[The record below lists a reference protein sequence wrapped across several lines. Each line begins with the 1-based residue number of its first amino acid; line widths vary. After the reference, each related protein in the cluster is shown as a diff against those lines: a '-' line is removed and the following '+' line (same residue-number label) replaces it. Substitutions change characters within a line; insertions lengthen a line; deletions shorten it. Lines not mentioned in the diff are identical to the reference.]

1 MELTDFYKKTGKF
14 NPFAN
19 TNTEIF
25 IQYNKKFLIPKCA
38 KSRKKCK
45 CFPKKRVVFSFF
57 HPLSYTQILK
67 SYLKKNLKEIEKHN
81 NFLIISRD
89 SKANLTI
96 KKNVKD
102 SLRDHLKTAEIFRD
116 FVFYSEGGMSRKNK
130 KKYLIY
136 LKNQFRKCSHY
147 SNDIHIENYHEN
159 SCIIMLYISLYSHY
173 HTIKL
178 FEHFVSKIK

>member
-1 MELTDFYKKTGKF
+1 MELTDFSKKTKKF
-14 NPFAN
+14 NPFVN
-19 TNTEIF
+19 TNTDIF
-25 IQYNKKFLIPKCA
+25 IRYNKQFFIPKCV
-38 KSRKKCK
+38 KSGKKCK

-57 HPLSYTQILK
+57 HPLSYTQFLK

-81 NFLIISRD
+81 NFLVVSLNF
-89 SKANLTI
+89 KANLTI

-102 SLRDHLKTAEIFRD
+102 SLRDHLKTIEIFRD

-136 LKNQFRKCSHY
+136 LKNQFRKCSDY
-147 SNDIHIENYHEN
+147 SNDIHIKNYYEN
-159 SCIIMLYISLYSHY
+159 SSIIMLYMSLYSHY

-178 FEHFVSKIK
+178 FENFVSKIK